1 MTISVFKFCFYVA
14 REDKG
19 ELTNKGLYGRIIV
32 KKLPSIRF
40 FSIGTRTPYIYLV
53 PENEN

>member
-1 MTISVFKFCFYVA
+1 MTISVFKFCFYIA

-19 ELTNKGLYGRIIV
+19 ELANKGLYGRIIV
-32 KKLPSIRF
+32 KKLPSIHF

-53 PENEN
+53 PENE